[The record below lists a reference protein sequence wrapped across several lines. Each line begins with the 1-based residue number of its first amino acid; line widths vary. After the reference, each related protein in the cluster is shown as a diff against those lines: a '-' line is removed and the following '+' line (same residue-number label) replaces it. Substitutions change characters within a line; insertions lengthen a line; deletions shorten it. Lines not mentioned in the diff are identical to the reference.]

1 MKLKAKANSIFKQ
14 LSEKYKT
21 PYQVQRYIDSFAYNR
36 EKSGATLRP
45 PLLTLKAK
53 KAHCF
58 EAALLAAAVLEHKG
72 YPPLILSLESK
83 DGLDHILY
91 IFKENNKWGAV
102 GKSREPSLQGRPAQ
116 YRSVRDLVW
125 SYFDAYIDDTCL
137 ITAYETF
144 HLDELCKELKFDWRV
159 KKDFLWDLED
169 LLLRLPH
176 KKLKSSKKR
185 YLKFHLR
192 YLNEGP
198 LPPKDNW
205 W

>member
-1 MKLKAKANSIFKQ
+1 MQKFIQ
-14 LSEKYKT
+14 
-21 PYQVQRYIDSFAYNR
+21 SFEYNR
-36 EKSGATLRP
+36 EIGGATLRP

-58 EAALLAAAVLEHKG
+58 EAALLAAAILEHRG

-83 DGLDHILY
+83 DGLDHILFV
-91 IFKENNKWGAV
+91 FKENNKWGAV
-102 GKSREPSLQGRPAQ
+102 GKSREPGLQGRPAQ
-116 YRSVRDLVW
+116 FRSIRDLVW

-144 HLDELCKELKFDWRV
+144 HLDELCEELRFDWRT
-159 KKDFLWDLED
+159 KKEFLWKLED
-169 LLLRLPH
+169 LLLTLKH

-185 YLKFHLR
+185 FLKFHLR
-192 YLNEGP
+192 YLNLGP
-198 LPPKDNW
+198 LPRKDNW